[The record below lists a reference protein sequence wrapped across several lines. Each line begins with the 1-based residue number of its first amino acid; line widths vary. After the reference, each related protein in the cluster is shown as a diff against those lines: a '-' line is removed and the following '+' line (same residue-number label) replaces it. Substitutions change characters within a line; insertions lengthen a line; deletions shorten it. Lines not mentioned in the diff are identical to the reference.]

1 MGAAARKIAEG
12 GRMPAARP
20 HLRLAPTAAPVR
32 RTRTSARVSRNSSA
46 LFRMCCVAMI
56 ALACV
61 GLLRIALAVQAEET
75 AIDAVSLREDIRS
88 EELAS
93 KSLEADA
100 SALKAPSRIEA
111 IAGSALNMAAA
122 KKVNYIALPD
132 GAVTADA
139 SVSGAQTTAGSQVG
153 GVVSKIMDLAAGEAQ
168 VMLVGDVGL
177 SSR

>member
-1 MGAAARKIAEG
+1 MGAAARKIADS
-12 GRMPAARP
+12 RHMPAARP
-20 HLRLAPTAAPVR
+20 HLRLVAASAPKKR
-32 RTRTSARVSRNSSA
+32 SRTSARAKSSSA
-46 LFRMCCVAMI
+46 NLFRICCAAMV
-56 ALACV
+56 LVACV
-61 GLLRIALAVQAEET
+61 GMVRISLAVQAEQT
-75 AIDAVSLREDIRS
+75 AIDAVSLRDDIRS

-122 KKVNYIALPD
+122 QKVKYIALPAD
-132 GAVTADA
+132 ATLADA
-139 SVSGAQTTAGSQVG
+139 SGATSSKSDGSGVG